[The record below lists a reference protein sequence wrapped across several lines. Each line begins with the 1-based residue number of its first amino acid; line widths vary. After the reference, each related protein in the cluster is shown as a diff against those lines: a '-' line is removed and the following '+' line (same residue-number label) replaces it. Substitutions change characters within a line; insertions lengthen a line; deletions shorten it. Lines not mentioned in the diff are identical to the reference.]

1 MEGLSTFGRNRE
13 GDTLVSW
20 LTQQTFDLD
29 LERFLHHESLEG
41 GIVFVS
47 SPRAWRVAKVSS
59 GKLEFGPAS
68 ALKIDDIFAL
78 EGFQLDQNGISF
90 GGINFRWSLVNNVG
104 HGVILRDLPET
115 IDPPVGAEK
124 CIRVNDAIITE
135 YYLWGKVSPP
145 WRRGWAKLSDPR
157 IGSMWIPL
165 EVAEPSAYVKLR
177 KRELLSYG
185 SDNDGMATVIDE
197 LLLDFQWTKNWF

>member
-1 MEGLSTFGRNRE
+1 M
-13 GDTLVSW
+13 SW
-20 LTQQTFDLD
+20 LRQQTFDLD
-29 LERFLHHESLEG
+29 LERFLRDESLEG

-47 SPRAWRVAKVSS
+47 SPRAWRVAKVSN

-68 ALKIDDIFAL
+68 ALNIDDIFAL

-104 HGVILRDLPET
+104 HGVILRDLPPT
-115 IDPPVGAEK
+115 IDPPAK
-124 CIRVNDAIITE
+124 DDIRVNDVIITE
-135 YYLWGKVSPP
+135 YYLWGKVSES
-145 WRRGWAKLSDPR
+145 WRRTWAKLSDPR

-165 EVAEPSAYVKLR
+165 EDAEPSAYVKLR
-177 KRELLSYG
+177 KLELLSYG

-197 LLLDFQWTKNWF
+197 LLFDFQWTKNWFEED